1 MLSVLFIH
9 RSEKKILLL
18 CGFPTE
24 NMRSTLISWV
34 HVGIVDTPK
43 KKFGFFCL
51 CRNNKEFENQ
61 RCLLVFFQRKAT
73 RHFVVSFIF
82 IAIFVQANEQ
92 KLWFGRD
99 YFGRRSLLWHLPTDS
114 NDVLAVTSVTE
125 RNSSATDK
133 LVFISFSFLFFSLT
147 FFTLI
152 LFFSLKMWGGEKEY
166 NPCMMQQILHEMTR
180 TITKPRSSKSVS

>member
-1 MLSVLFIH
+1 MLKSIEMDFESKPIAHEFVKSNLNPDSYVICSIH
-9 RSEKKILLL
+9 KPVRKKILRL
-18 CGFPTE
+18 CSFPIE
-24 NMRSTLISWV
+24 NMRSNLFSWV
-34 HVGIVDTPK
+34 HVGIVDTRK

-133 LVFISFSFLFFSLT
+133 LVFISFSFLFFL
-147 FFTLI
+147 
-152 LFFSLKMWGGEKEY
+152 
-166 NPCMMQQILHEMTR
+166 
-180 TITKPRSSKSVS
+180 

>member
-1 MLSVLFIH
+1 M
-9 RSEKKILLL
+9 
-18 CGFPTE
+18 
-24 NMRSTLISWV
+24 
-34 HVGIVDTPK
+34 DTPK
-43 KKFGFFCL
+43 KKCGFFCL
-51 CRNNKEFENQ
+51 CRNNERKEFENQ
-61 RCLLVFFQRKAT
+61 RYLLGFSQRKAT
-73 RHFVVSFIF
+73 RYFVVSFVF

-147 FFTLI
+147 FHVDP
-152 LFFSLKMWGGEKEY
+152 SL
-166 NPCMMQQILHEMTR
+166 LA
-180 TITKPRSSKSVS
+180 

>member
-1 MLSVLFIH
+1 M
-9 RSEKKILLL
+9 
-18 CGFPTE
+18 
-24 NMRSTLISWV
+24 
-34 HVGIVDTPK
+34 DTRK

-61 RCLLVFFQRKAT
+61 RCLLLFFQRKAT
-73 RHFVVSFIF
+73 RHFVVSFVF

-133 LVFISFSFLFFSLT
+133 LVFISFSFLFFFSLT
-147 FFTLI
+147 FHVDPFL
-152 LFFSLKMWGGEKEY
+152 LA
-166 NPCMMQQILHEMTR
+166 
-180 TITKPRSSKSVS
+180 

>member
-1 MLSVLFIH
+1 M
-9 RSEKKILLL
+9 
-18 CGFPTE
+18 
-24 NMRSTLISWV
+24 
-34 HVGIVDTPK
+34 
-43 KKFGFFCL
+43 
-51 CRNNKEFENQ
+51 
-61 RCLLVFFQRKAT
+61 
-73 RHFVVSFIF
+73 RHFVVSFVF

-152 LFFSLKMWGGEKEY
+152 LFFSLKMLVWGGEKEY

-180 TITKPRSSKSVS
+180 TITKPRLTILGERLLRVKFWSLLLNMDGIECFFFMPLYYLWRRFSFG

>member
-1 MLSVLFIH
+1 MSSCRYCGH
-9 RSEKKILLL
+9 AEEKI
-18 CGFPTE
+18 
-24 NMRSTLISWV
+24 
-34 HVGIVDTPK
+34 
-43 KKFGFFCL
+43 GFFCL

-73 RHFVVSFIF
+73 RHFVVSFVF

-147 FFTLI
+147 FHVYP
-152 LFFSLKMWGGEKEY
+152 FFSLKM
-166 NPCMMQQILHEMTR
+166 L
-180 TITKPRSSKSVS
+180 V

>member
-9 RSEKKILLL
+9 QSEKKILLL

-24 NMRSTLISWV
+24 NMRSTLFSWV

-51 CRNNKEFENQ
+51 CRNNERKEFENQ
-61 RCLLVFFQRKAT
+61 RYLLGFSQRKAT

-147 FFTLI
+147 FHVDPFL
-152 LFFSLKMWGGEKEY
+152 LA
-166 NPCMMQQILHEMTR
+166 
-180 TITKPRSSKSVS
+180 

>member
-1 MLSVLFIH
+1 
-9 RSEKKILLL
+9 
-18 CGFPTE
+18 
-24 NMRSTLISWV
+24 MRSTLFSWV
-34 HVGIVDTPK
+34 HVGIVDTRK

-73 RHFVVSFIF
+73 RHFVVSFVF

-152 LFFSLKMWGGEKEY
+152 LFFSLKMLVWGGEKEY
-166 NPCMMQQILHEMTR
+166 NPCMMQQILHEKTR
-180 TITKPRSSKSVS
+180 TITKPRSSESVSYALNFDRSFLTWMV

>member
-1 MLSVLFIH
+1 MLKSIEMDFEPKPIAHEFV
-9 RSEKKILLL
+9 RSNLNPDSYVICSFHTPVRKKILLL

-24 NMRSTLISWV
+24 NMRSTLFSWV

-51 CRNNKEFENQ
+51 CRNNERKEFENQ
-61 RCLLVFFQRKAT
+61 RYLLGFSQRKAT
-73 RHFVVSFIF
+73 RHFVVSFVF

-147 FFTLI
+147 FHVYPFL
-152 LFFSLKMWGGEKEY
+152 LA
-166 NPCMMQQILHEMTR
+166 
-180 TITKPRSSKSVS
+180 